1 MLHVD
6 FNPFPNLETERL
18 VLRRIN
24 SDDAKAILAIR
35 SDDRVMQFIGR
46 PKLNTI
52 DEAKDLIEKIEL
64 SLLQQEGISWCITK
78 KQNHTLIGTIGFWR
92 LLKEHYRAEIGYLLH
107 PDFQGQGIMH
117 EAFAPVLKYGFEKM
131 HLHSVEANVYPANFS
146 SIKVLEKN
154 GFIKEGY
161 YKENYFFDGEF
172 TDTAVYSL
180 VMDNTEQ
187 VVKQ

>member
-6 FNPFPNLETERL
+6 FSPFPILETERL
-18 VLRRIN
+18 ILRRIN
-24 SDDAKAILAIR
+24 SDDAKEILEIR
-35 SDDRVMQFIGR
+35 SDDRVMKFIGR

-107 PDFQGQGIMH
+107 PDFHGQGIMH
-117 EAFAPVLKYGFEKM
+117 EAFKPVLEYGFNKM
-131 HLHSVEANVYPANFS
+131 HLHSVEANVYPANVS
-146 SIKVLEKN
+146 SKKVLEKN
-154 GFIKEGY
+154 GFIKEAY
-161 YKENYFFDGEF
+161 FKENYFFD
-172 TDTAVYSL
+172 
-180 VMDNTEQ
+180 
-187 VVKQ
+187 